1 MTDTGHI
8 LVVDDEPHI
17 CSLVERCLTGV
28 GFRAT
33 SASSGEEMKNALGKG
48 DVDMVILDLMLQGED
63 GLDLLR
69 EIRQDNHIP
78 VIILTGMG
86 ETADMV
92 IGLELGADDY
102 ISKPFEPRELRARVR
117 SVLRRSKGQTKNQ
130 PQGDD
135 INEMRFA
142 GWVLDRLARK
152 LIDPQGHEASLTAA
166 QFDLLSAL
174 ASNPNR
180 VLSRDQL
187 LDLARG
193 RESSPFDR
201 SIDVHIGHL
210 RQKIEEN
217 PKDPTIIKTVYG
229 AGYIFTP
236 SVSVS

>member
-1 MTDTGHI
+1 MTESGHI
-8 LVVDDEPHI
+8 LIVDDEPHI

-28 GFRAT
+28 GFRA
-33 SASSGEEMKNALGKG
+33 SSVSSGEEMKVKLAKG
-48 DVDMVILDLMLQGED
+48 DIDLVILDLMLQGED
-63 GLDLLR
+63 GLDLMR
-69 EIRQDNHIP
+69 EIRSKNHIP
-78 VIILTGMG
+78 IIILTGMG

-117 SVLRRSKGQTKNQ
+117 SVLRRVKNQ
-130 PQGDD
+130 MNNGPSGND
-135 INEMRFA
+135 ISEMRFA
-142 GWVLDRLARK
+142 GWTLDRMARK
-152 LIDPQGHEASLTAA
+152 LIAPDGAETTLTAA
-166 QFDLLSAL
+166 QFDLLNAL
-174 ASNPNR
+174 ANHPNR

-210 RQKIEEN
+210 RQKIEPD
-217 PKDPTIIKTVYG
+217 PKDPTLIKTVYG

-236 SVSVS
+236 TVVVS

>member
-17 CSLVERCLTGV
+17 CALVERCLTGV
-28 GFRAT
+28 GFRAS
-33 SASSGEEMKNALGKG
+33 SASCGADMKDKIAKG
-48 DVDMVILDLMLQGED
+48 DVDLVILDLMLQGED

-69 EIRQDNHIP
+69 DIRTQNRIP

-117 SVLRRSKGQTKNQ
+117 SVLRRAKDQVETVPRGN
-130 PQGDD
+130 D
-135 INEMRFA
+135 ISEMRFA
-142 GWVLDRLARK
+142 GWVLDRMARK
-152 LIDPQGHEASLTAA
+152 LTNPEGIESPLTAA
-166 QFDLLSAL
+166 QFDLLTAL
-174 ASNPNR
+174 ASHPNR
-180 VLSRDQL
+180 VLNRDQL
-187 LDLARG
+187 LDFARG

-210 RQKIEEN
+210 RQKIEPD
-217 PKDPTIIKTVYG
+217 PKEPTIIKTVYG

-236 SVSVS
+236 TVIVS

>member
-28 GFRAT
+28 GFRAS
-33 SASSGEEMKNALGKG
+33 SAASGLEMKNKIAKG
-48 DVDMVILDLMLQGED
+48 DVDLVVLDLMLQGED

-69 EIRQDNHIP
+69 EIRTENRIP

-117 SVLRRSKGQTKNQ
+117 SVLRRAKDQVENK
-130 PQGDD
+130 PQGND
-135 INEMRFA
+135 ISEMRFA
-142 GWVLDRLARK
+142 GWTLDRMARK
-152 LIDPQGHEASLTAA
+152 LVDPEGIESSLTAA
-166 QFDLLSAL
+166 QFDLLCAL
-174 ASNPNR
+174 ASHPNR
-180 VLSRDQL
+180 VLNRDQL

-210 RQKIEEN
+210 RQKIEID
-217 PKDPTIIKTVYG
+217 PKEPTIIKTVYG

-236 SVSVS
+236 TVSVS

>member
-33 SASSGEEMKNALGKG
+33 SASSGNEMKEALAKG

-69 EIRQDNHIP
+69 EMRQDHSIP

-117 SVLRRSKGQTKNQ
+117 SVLRRSKGQTQNT
-130 PQGDD
+130 PQGND
-135 INEMRFA
+135 INEMRFV
-142 GWVLDRLARK
+142 GWVLDRMARK
-152 LIDPQGHEASLTAA
+152 LIDPDGNEAPLTAA

-174 ASNPNR
+174 ASHPNR

-210 RQKIEEN
+210 RQKIEDD

-236 SVSVS
+236 TVSVS

>member
-17 CSLVERCLTGV
+17 CALVERCLTGV

-33 SASSGEEMKNALGKG
+33 SAQSGQEMKAALAKG
-48 DVDMVILDLMLQGED
+48 DVDMVVLDLMLQGED

-69 EIRQDNHIP
+69 DIRGENHIP

-117 SVLRRSKGQTKNQ
+117 SVLRRAKGQSKTV
-130 PQGDD
+130 PQGKD
-135 INEMRFA
+135 ISEMRFA
-142 GWVLDRLARK
+142 GWKLDRMARK
-152 LIDPQGHEASLTAA
+152 LINPQGDEAPLTAA
-166 QFDLLSAL
+166 QFDLLCAL
-174 ASNPNR
+174 ASHPNR

-210 RQKIEEN
+210 RQKIEDD
-217 PKDPTIIKTVYG
+217 PKEPTMIKTVYG

-236 SVSVS
+236 EVDIS

>member
-28 GFRAT
+28 GFRAS
-33 SASSGEEMKNALGKG
+33 SASCGAEMKIALAKG
-48 DVDMVILDLMLQGED
+48 DVDMVVLDLMLQGED

-69 EIRQDNHIP
+69 AMRQDHNIP

-117 SVLRRSKGQTKNQ
+117 SVLRRAKGQIQNT
-130 PQGDD
+130 PQGND

-152 LIDPQGHEASLTAA
+152 LIDPNGIESPLTAA

-174 ASNPNR
+174 ASHPNR

-217 PKDPTIIKTVYG
+217 PKEPTIIKTVYG

-236 SVSVS
+236 TVSVS